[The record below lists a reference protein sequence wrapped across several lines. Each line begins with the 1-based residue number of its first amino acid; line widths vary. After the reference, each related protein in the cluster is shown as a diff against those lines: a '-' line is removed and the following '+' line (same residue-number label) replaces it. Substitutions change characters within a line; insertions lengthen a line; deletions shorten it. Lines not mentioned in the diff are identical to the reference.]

1 VGKDSACVHADNS
14 MTPCRH
20 GRKPW
25 CDKTWHHNWVHD
37 CRGKCMRGDDFTTN
51 LTMHHNV
58 IYNCGMGPAG
68 SDGMGQSFGV
78 VLKGDYNK
86 FYQNTVLRTHQADIV
101 LATGPEGPNR
111 HSMAVNNV
119 ASRWTGKKGPV
130 PPTPAMRKANN
141 WGGNVDAA
149 LSALVDFSRME
160 FRPRNGSAQLIGTY
174 LT

>member
-1 VGKDSACVHADNS
+1 
-14 MTPCRH
+14 M
-20 GRKPW
+20 
-25 CDKTWHHNWVHD
+25 
-37 CRGKCMRGDDFTTN
+37 
-51 LTMHHNV
+51 
-58 IYNCGMGPAG
+58 
-68 SDGMGQSFGV
+68 
-78 VLKGDYNK
+78 LKGDYNK

-149 LSALVDFSRME
+149 LSALVDFSRMD
-160 FRPRNGSAQLIGTY
+160 FRPRNGSAQLIGT
-174 LT
+174 